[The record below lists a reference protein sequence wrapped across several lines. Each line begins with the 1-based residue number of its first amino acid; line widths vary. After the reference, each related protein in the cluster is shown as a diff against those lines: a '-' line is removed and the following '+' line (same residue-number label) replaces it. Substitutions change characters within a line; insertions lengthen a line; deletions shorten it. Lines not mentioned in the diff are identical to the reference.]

1 MDVSLNRDQLFEI
14 VQAIRQWPWI
24 RCLPGNAASQ
34 DYGSEPTIPQPS
46 SKGLQILIWKRMAKT
61 GKIRRG

>member
-24 RCLPGNAASQ
+24 RYLPGNASAQ
-34 DYGSEPTIPQPS
+34 DYASEPTLPQPS
-46 SKGLQILIWKRMAKT
+46 SKGVQILIWEKMAKT
-61 GKIRRG
+61 AKIRRG